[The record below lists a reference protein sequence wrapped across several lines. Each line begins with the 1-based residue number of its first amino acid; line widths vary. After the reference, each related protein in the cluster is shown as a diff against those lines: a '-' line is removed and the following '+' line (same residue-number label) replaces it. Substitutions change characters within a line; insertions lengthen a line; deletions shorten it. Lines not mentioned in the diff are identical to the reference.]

1 MSDPSSARQT
11 SVVRLILGTP
21 ALLAGMFTVFLS
33 SIDLTVIAA
42 IMPNMIGDLGV
53 NNADFDRYIWIVN
66 AYLIAYVV
74 SIPIFGRLSDHLGR
88 QWSFLALLVIFA
100 AGTVFTARADSLT
113 TAVIGRVIQGL
124 GGGGLLPVT
133 IALAGDV
140 LPRRMRLAGVGLIS
154 AVETLGWVVGPTWGA
169 TIIEVVPESAG
180 PWRWVFWVNLPFV
193 LLAILA
199 VSRNFPRRPIPEL
212 NTITDLDLP
221 GTTLLAIVLM
231 TSNLALSSGGDTGMQ
246 ANRGLRAFGGTP
258 NPLADKVPI
267 LLGVAAL
274 ALVVLVFWERRTPD
288 PIIPIDLFRMP
299 FYVATII
306 ANFLIG
312 AALMVGMVNVPVIVS
327 LVREGAN
334 VSRDSALLLAPLTL
348 GITIAAL
355 LSGRIAQRV
364 GIWRMTLAAIL
375 TAVAGFF
382 IIYLLVSE
390 DHLLRMAPG
399 LAAAGVGIG
408 LLMAPLSA
416 TALDASSRDN
426 RGAATSTALLF
437 RLLGMTIGMSLL
449 TTAGVYRLQQLT
461 GRLEPVVQGADE
473 PTASFLARQQ
483 AFVTDVISPI
493 GVQVMQETFLAA
505 AVLAALAI
513 WPILRMRHDMVGTSD
528 QG

>member
-1 MSDPSSARQT
+1 MSDRSNAQHA
-11 SVVRLILGTP
+11 SVHRLILATP

-53 NNADFDRYIWIVN
+53 NNADIDRYIWIVN

-100 AGTVFTARADSLT
+100 VGTIFAARADSLT
-113 TAVIGRVIQGL
+113 TAVIGRAIQGL

-140 LPRRMRLAGVGLIS
+140 LPRKMRLAGVGLIS

-169 TIIEVVPESAG
+169 TIIQVIPESAG
-180 PWRWVFWVNLPFV
+180 PWRWVFWINLPFL
-193 LLAILA
+193 LLAIVA
-199 VSRNFPRRPIPEL
+199 VSRNFPRRPIAERG
-212 NTITDLDLP
+212 TVTDLDLP
-221 GTTLLAIVLM
+221 GTTLLAIVLI
-231 TSNLALSSGGDTGMQ
+231 TSNLALSSGGDAGMQ

-258 NPLADKVPI
+258 NPMADKVPL
-267 LLGVAAL
+267 LLGIAAVALIA
-274 ALVVLVFWERRTPD
+274 LVFWERRAPN
-288 PIIPIDLFRMP
+288 PIIPVELFRKP
-299 FYVATII
+299 FYVAAIV

-327 LVREGAN
+327 LVREGAD
-334 VSRDSALLLAPLTL
+334 VSRDSAILLAPLTI
-348 GITIAAL
+348 GVAIAAL
-355 LSGRIAQRV
+355 LSGRIAERIGV
-364 GIWRMTLAAIL
+364 WRMTLTGIL

-382 IIYLLVSE
+382 LIYLLVSE
-390 DHLLRMAPG
+390 EHLWRMAVG

-461 GRLEPVVQGADE
+461 GRLEPVAQGSDE
-473 PTASFLARQQ
+473 STASFLARQQ

-513 WPILRMRHDMVGTSD
+513 WPILRMRHDIAGATSAT
-528 QG
+528 